1 MTRTPRSPLHAFSN
15 HLRTRI
21 PAGLTRK
28 TVAYAG
34 AGLALAGVAGG
45 TAAAGF
51 AGSPAP
57 AAAATTNNAMISGA
71 SGGTATDTA
80 EHTSGEHSASG
91 QAGTKATQKDPGK
104 TAPAQ
109 ANAAKTGDA
118 KATPAKQAPAKQ
130 APAKQAPA
138 KHTVSVKPGAKQDAP
153 AKHSSAKPDHAA
165 SDHKATKNH
174 ERTWSAVTQI
184 VAKKTYPQP
193 GHGALPA
200 QDQLTPVGTSGP
212 QTYMPIT
219 HARWDN
225 AKTIVHEAIKK
236 HMGLRAAVIAVA
248 TSMQES
254 TLLNLSYGDSDS
266 LGLFQQRPSCG
277 WGSAGQIQHPA
288 YAAGAFLNALHDYQ
302 ASNPGWA
309 HEPLWQT
316 AQGVQASGYPSAYA
330 KWEAQAAHL
339 VASVTKHLV

>member
-1 MTRTPRSPLHAFSN
+1 MTRTPMTPFHAFSN

-34 AGLALAGVAGG
+34 AGLALAGVTGA

-51 AGSPAP
+51 GGNT
-57 AAAATTNNAMISGA
+57 AAAAPQSAISRT
-71 SGGTATDTA
+71 GG
-80 EHTSGEHSASG
+80 HVS
-91 QAGTKATQKDPGK
+91 
-104 TAPAQ
+104 TAPAGHSDS
-109 ANAAKTGDA
+109 ANK
-118 KATPAKQAPAKQ
+118 APAKN
-130 APAKQAPA
+130 APAKKAPEKKAPAEKAPA
-138 KHTVSVKPGAKQDAP
+138 KKAP
-153 AKHSSAKPDHAA
+153 KHE
-165 SDHKATKNH
+165 NH
-174 ERTWSAVTQI
+174 ERTWAAVKKI
-184 VAKKTYPQP
+184 VAKRTYPQP

-212 QTYMPIT
+212 QTWMPIT
-219 HARWDN
+219 DARWNN

-254 TLLNLSYGDSDS
+254 TLLNLGYGDRDS

-277 WGSAGQIQHPA
+277 WGSAGQIQQPT
-288 YAAGAFLNALHDYQ
+288 YAAGAFLNALNDYQ

-309 HEPLWQT
+309 HEPLWQA
-316 AQGVQASGYPSAYA
+316 AQGVQGSAFPSAYA
-330 KWEAQAAHL
+330 KWESQAAHL
-339 VASVTKHLV
+339 VASVTRHLV

>member
-1 MTRTPRSPLHAFSN
+1 MTRTPLTSLHAFSN

-51 AGSPAP
+51 TGNPAP
-57 AAAATTNNAMISGA
+57 AAAATTHDGMTSGA

-80 EHTSGEHSASG
+80 VHTSDQHTSAAH
-91 QAGTKATQKDPGK
+91 AGAAHTGTAHTGTAHTDDRAATQKD
-104 TAPAQ
+104 TAK
-109 ANAAKTGDA
+109 AAKVG
-118 KATPAKQAPAKQ
+118 
-130 APAKQAPA
+130 
-138 KHTVSVKPGAKQDAP
+138 HGA
-153 AKHSSAKPDHAA
+153 SNHAA
-165 SDHKATKNH
+165 AKNH
-174 ERTWSAVTQI
+174 EQTWSAVKRI
-184 VAKKTYPQP
+184 VAKNTYPQP
-193 GHGALPA
+193 GHGPLPA

-212 QTYMPIT
+212 QTWMPIT
-219 HARWDN
+219 EARWDN

-277 WGSAGQIQHPA
+277 WGTAGQIQHPS

-302 ASNPGWA
+302 ASNPAWA
-309 HEPLWQT
+309 HEPLWQA
-316 AQGVQASGYPSAYA
+316 AQGVQASGFPSAYA

-339 VASVTKHLV
+339 VASVTKRLV

>member
-1 MTRTPRSPLHAFSN
+1 MTRTPLTPFHAFSD

-34 AGLALAGVAGG
+34 AGLALAGVTGA

-51 AGSPAP
+51 GGNT
-57 AAAATTNNAMISGA
+57 AAAAPQSAISRA
-71 SGGTATDTA
+71 GG
-80 EHTSGEHSASG
+80 HVS
-91 QAGTKATQKDPGK
+91 
-104 TAPAQ
+104 TAPAGHSDS
-109 ANAAKTGDA
+109 ANK
-118 KATPAKQAPAKQ
+118 APAKKAPEKKAPAEK
-130 APAKQAPA
+130 APAKKAP
-138 KHTVSVKPGAKQDAP
+138 KHE
-153 AKHSSAKPDHAA
+153 
-165 SDHKATKNH
+165 NH
-174 ERTWSAVTQI
+174 ERTWAAVKKI
-184 VAKKTYPQP
+184 VAKRTYPRP

-212 QTYMPIT
+212 QTWMPIT
-219 HARWDN
+219 DARWNN

-254 TLLNLSYGDSDS
+254 TLLNLGYGDRDS

-277 WGSAGQIQHPA
+277 WGSAGQIQQPT
-288 YAAGAFLNALHDYQ
+288 YAAGAFLNALNDYQ

-309 HEPLWQT
+309 HEPLWQA
-316 AQGVQASGYPSAYA
+316 AQGVQGSAFPSAYA
-330 KWEAQAAHL
+330 KWESQAAHL
-339 VASVTKHLV
+339 VASVTRHLV